1 MDNDRVKAPFTD
13 EQVERI
19 NKFQES
25 NAFHPYTCMG
35 AYCNRSKVPYGGRL
49 IATNEGFICPCGKYA
64 QDWCNSFMIDY
75 EDDMLE

>member
-1 MDNDRVKAPFTD
+1 MDQDRVKAPFTN

-35 AYCNRSKVPYGGRL
+35 AYCNRIPYGGRL
-49 IATNEGFICPCGKYA
+49 IATNEGFVCPCGKYT
-64 QDWCNSFMIDY
+64 QDWCNIFMIEY